1 VSGWCGSPVAM
12 THFNGERPVP
22 PNHERSRPDNPHAE
36 GQCQNVKNLR
46 ADGTL
51 ILLAIPNLVKDL
63 ERPQFGMTVSLDSG
77 TVSGAAEV
85 TPVEP
90 GQAPLHHEAFQV
102 TCASAACPLRLGW
115 K

>member
-51 ILLAIPNLVKDL
+51 MLLAIPNLVKDL
-63 ERPQFGMTVSLDSG
+63 ERPQFGRSGSFLVAFRRLDSG
-77 TVSGAAEV
+77 TSTATARS
-85 TPVEP
+85 
-90 GQAPLHHEAFQV
+90 APP
-102 TCASAACPLRLGW
+102 SP
-115 K
+115 

>member
-1 VSGWCGSPVAM
+1 MGLTHPARILTLLMSGP
-12 THFNGERPVP
+12 RP
-22 PNHERSRPDNPHAE
+22 NRSGYVRRLLSIAHRPD
-36 GQCQNVKNLR
+36 G
-46 ADGTL
+46 
-51 ILLAIPNLVKDL
+51 
-63 ERPQFGMTVSLDSG
+63 G